1 MSDLILKELYGI
13 YETKNL
19 TNEEIKNYKMT
30 EREIFEKYDDLSG
43 DELNTKSNK
52 NVYVENDVMTVG
64 IKRCRD
70 EKKKRGE
77 RKIDGSIKK
86 LMIPEPEI
94 PECPEHE
101 VKSKKGNI
109 FVNEKILEE
118 CSVAIYK
125 IGPYFCEHYK
135 EKIQVDKNGCEYI
148 LFRIDVY
155 FTEYLLAV
163 EIDEKR
169 TVAETL
175 FLRRNYKKHWRKDL
189 VVNLFELIRVSVMMK
204 IMKLVE

>member
-77 RKIDGSIKK
+77 RKIDGSRKK

-148 LFRIDVY
+148 LIRIDVY
-155 FTEYLLAV
+155 FTECLLAV
-163 EIDEKR
+163 EIDGKNML
-169 TVAETL
+169 TETL
-175 FLRRNYKKHWRKDL
+175 SLRIKDKKTVEK
-189 VVNLFELIRVSVMMK
+189 
-204 IMKLVE
+204 KLGCKFI